1 MTKKKLN
8 NLLNFIIFAFPF
20 LIILASLIWT
30 PLEINGLSDLLTFI
44 NNELSLDFTFKI
56 LDIFK
61 YFNNGVVP
69 TSSMI
74 ILLSNF
80 ITWSILVVFT
90 ILCKDVLL
98 FIINVCDKYIIKE
111 D

>member
-1 MTKKKLN
+1 MTKRKLN
-8 NLLNFIIFAFPF
+8 NLLNFIIISLPF
-20 LIILASLIWT
+20 LIILCSLIWT
-30 PLEINGLSDLLTFI
+30 PLSINGLSDLLTFI
-44 NNELSLDFTFKI
+44 NNELSIDFSIKI

-61 YFNNGVVP
+61 YFNNGIVP

-80 ITWSILVVFT
+80 ISWAILVTFT
-90 ILCKDVLL
+90 IIVKDLL
-98 FIINVCDKYIIKE
+98 LLIVNICNKYLFKE

>member
-8 NLLNFIIFAFPF
+8 NLLNFIILSFPF
-20 LIILASLIWT
+20 LIIICSLIWT
-30 PLEINGLSDLLTFI
+30 PLSINGLSDLLTFI
-44 NNELSLDFTFKI
+44 NNELSINFSISI

-69 TSSMI
+69 SSSMI

-80 ITWSILVVFT
+80 ISWSVLVTFT
-90 ILCKDVLL
+90 IIVKDLL
-98 FIINVCDKYIIKE
+98 LLLINICNKYLLKE

>member
-8 NLLNFIIFAFPF
+8 NLLNFIILAFPF

-30 PLEINGLSDLLTFI
+30 PLEINGLSDILTFI
-44 NNELSLDFTFKI
+44 NNNLSIDFSVRL

-80 ITWSILVVFT
+80 ISWSILVTFT
-90 ILCKDVLL
+90 ILVKDLLL
-98 FIINVCDKYIIKE
+98 FIVNICNKYILKE

>member
-8 NLLNFIIFAFPF
+8 NLLNFIIIAFPF
-20 LIILASLIWT
+20 LIVLFSLIWT
-30 PLEINGLSDLLTFI
+30 PLEINGISDLLTFI
-44 NNELSLDFTFKI
+44 NEEISIDFSFNI
-56 LDIFK
+56 LNIFK
-61 YFNNGVVP
+61 YFNGGIVP
-69 TSSMI
+69 SSSMI

-80 ITWSILVVFT
+80 ISWSILTTFT

-98 FIINVCDKYIIKE
+98 FIINVCNKYIFKE